1 MMRSFLILLAII
13 VCARANAQQNLSVE
27 EVIVASLQKNY
38 DISLKRNDAI
48 SSNYEDRTSYGVLLP
63 KLNAQGAMVTN
74 NNNNRT
80 VTASDVET
88 VRKGVE
94 SSNVNGSIQLVWTL
108 FDGTKM
114 FATRKRLDET
124 AELADL
130 TIKDQINNTVASV
143 INTYFGIVGE
153 KQQLKA
159 IAEQIGV
166 SEERVKLAEK
176 KLQVGTG
183 GKPEYLQ
190 AKIDLNA
197 FRTASLRQEAR
208 ILQLKQQLNLL
219 VGMGLPDNFDISD
232 SIPINLDLQI
242 DEIGQNFVNTNRTL
256 LAARKN
262 IDVANA
268 GLWETKALR
277 SPVFNF
283 TSAYNFSKT
292 ENTAATSAF
301 SLLYSRTMGYNYG
314 FTVAIPIFNAF
325 STSTLIQRAKVGVQR
340 QQLVYDQQKAIAE
353 AGIRNAYVNYDNAR
367 QTLVI
372 EEENILLAKE
382 NVFIALEGFKRGVTT
397 FIELRTAQQS
407 LQEAYTRLI
416 AVRYQAKAA
425 ETELLRLQG
434 VLVR

>member
-1 MMRSFLILLAII
+1 MIRLFVTGICLIII
-13 VCARANAQQNLSVE
+13 SVGYAQQEVTVE
-27 EVIVASLQKNY
+27 EVILTSLQQNY
-38 DISLKRNDAI
+38 DIRLRQNDAVPAF
-48 SSNYEDRTSYGVLLP
+48 YEDRLSFGTFLP
-63 KLNAQGAMVTN
+63 RVNAQGATVSN

-80 VTASDVET
+80 ITASNVET
-88 VRKGVE
+88 IREGVR
-94 SSNVNGSIQLVWTL
+94 SDNINGSVQLVWTL

-124 AELADL
+124 AVLAELA
-130 TIKDQINNTVASV
+130 IKDQVNNTVAEV
-143 INTYFGIVGE
+143 INTYFGIVRE

-183 GKPEYLQ
+183 GKPEFLQ

-197 FRTASLRQEAR
+197 FRTASLQQEAR

-219 VGMGLPDNFDISD
+219 VGMGLPDQYDISD
-232 SIPINLDLQI
+232 SIPIQLELHVE
-242 DEIGQNFVNTNRTL
+242 EIEQNFENTNQTL
-256 LAARKN
+256 LAAKKS
-262 IDVANA
+262 IDIANA
-268 GLWETKALR
+268 SLWETKALQ

-292 ENTAATSAF
+292 ENAVATSAV
-301 SLLYSRTMGYNYG
+301 SLLYSRVKGYNYG
-314 FTVAIPIFNAF
+314 FNLSMPIFNGF
-325 STSTLIQRAKVGVQR
+325 STRTLIQRAQTGVSR
-340 QQLVYDQQKAIAE
+340 QQLVYDQQKATA
-353 AGIRNAYVNYDNAR
+353 AVGIRNAFINYDNAR
-367 QTLVI
+367 QTLII

-382 NVFIALEGFKRGVTT
+382 NVFIALEGFKRGITT

-407 LQEAYTRLI
+407 LQEAYNRLI
-416 AVRYQAKAA
+416 AVRYRAKVA

>member
-1 MMRSFLILLAII
+1 MMRFILIFFAL
-13 VCARANAQQNLSVE
+13 VFFTKANAQQEITVE
-27 EVIVASLQKNY
+27 DAILASLQKNY
-38 DISLKRNDAI
+38 DVRLRQNDAI
-48 SSNYEDRTSYGVLLP
+48 PAYYEDRMSYGGLLP
-63 KLNAQGAMVTN
+63 RVNAQGATVTN

-80 VTASDVET
+80 ITASNVET
-88 VRKGVE
+88 IRKGVQ
-94 SSNVNGSIQLVWTL
+94 SNNINGSVQLVWTL

-124 AELADL
+124 AELAEL
-130 TIKDQINNTVASV
+130 NIKDQVNNTVADV
-143 INTYFGIVGE
+143 VNTYFGIVRE

-166 SEERVKLAEK
+166 SEERVKLAER

-183 GKPEYLQ
+183 GKPEFLQ

-197 FRTASLRQEAR
+197 FRTASLQQEAR
-208 ILQLKQQLNLL
+208 IRQLKEQLNLL
-219 VGMGLPDNFDISD
+219 VGMGLPTEYEISD
-232 SIPINLDLQI
+232 SIPIHLDLQI
-242 DEIGQNFVNTNRTL
+242 NEIEQNFINTNRSL
-256 LAARKN
+256 LAAKKN
-262 IDVANA
+262 IDIANTA
-268 GLWETKALR
+268 LWETKALR

-292 ENTAATSAF
+292 ENTVATSAV
-301 SLLYSRTMGYNYG
+301 SLLYSRVKGYNYG
-314 FTVAIPIFNAF
+314 FTLSVPIFNGF
-325 STSTLIQRAKVGVQR
+325 STSTLIQRAQVGVQR
-340 QQLVYDQQKAIAE
+340 QQLVYDQQKAVAQV
-353 AGIRNAYVNYDNAR
+353 GIRNAYVNYDNAR

-382 NVFIALEGFKRGVTT
+382 NVFIALEGFKRGITT

-416 AVRYQAKAA
+416 DVRYQAKLA

-434 VLVR
+434 VLVK

>member
-1 MMRSFLILLAII
+1 MMRFILIFFAL
-13 VCARANAQQNLSVE
+13 VFFTKANAQQEITVE
-27 EVIVASLQKNY
+27 DAILASLQKNY
-38 DISLKRNDAI
+38 DVRLRQNDAI
-48 SSNYEDRTSYGVLLP
+48 PAYYEDRMSYGGLLP
-63 KLNAQGAMVTN
+63 RVNAQGATVTN

-80 VTASDVET
+80 ITASNVET
-88 VRKGVE
+88 IRKGVQ
-94 SSNVNGSIQLVWTL
+94 SNNINGSVQLVWTL

-124 AELADL
+124 AELAEL
-130 TIKDQINNTVASV
+130 NIKDQVNNTVADV
-143 INTYFGIVGE
+143 VNTYFGIVRE

-166 SEERVKLAEK
+166 SEERVKLAER

-183 GKPEYLQ
+183 GKPEFLQ

-197 FRTASLRQEAR
+197 FRTASLQQEAR
-208 ILQLKQQLNLL
+208 IRQLKEQLNLL
-219 VGMGLPDNFDISD
+219 VGMGLPTEYEISD
-232 SIPINLDLQI
+232 SIPIHLDLQI
-242 DEIGQNFVNTNRTL
+242 NEIEQNFINTNRSL
-256 LAARKN
+256 LAAKKN
-262 IDVANA
+262 IDIANA
-268 GLWETKALR
+268 ALWETKALR

-292 ENTAATSAF
+292 ENTVATSAV
-301 SLLYSRTMGYNYG
+301 SLLYSRVKGYNYG
-314 FTVAIPIFNAF
+314 FTLSVPIFNGF
-325 STSTLIQRAKVGVQR
+325 STSTLIQRAQVGVQR
-340 QQLVYDQQKAIAE
+340 QQLVYDQQKAVAQV
-353 AGIRNAYVNYDNAR
+353 GIRNAYVNYDNAR

-382 NVFIALEGFKRGVTT
+382 NVFIALEGFKRGITT

-416 AVRYQAKAA
+416 DVRYQAKLA

-434 VLVR
+434 VLVK